1 MTSLPIVRELL
12 ATLIAFDTTSRYS
25 NLDLIDWVEDR
36 LSAAGAVCER
46 IPNESGDKAN
56 LWARIGPDVPGG
68 LVLSGHTDV
77 VPVDGQDWHTDP
89 FKMTELDGRLYG
101 RGTSDMK
108 GFIALCLAF
117 APEFAKL
124 DLERPIHFAF
134 SYDEEIGCQGAP
146 AMIHRIVERGAAPRA
161 VWVGEPTLWRVVS
174 GHKGIILTEVEV
186 IGHEAHSSLSH
197 LGISAIG
204 EAVDI
209 MATLRA
215 IEADLIANA
224 PDDSPFFP
232 PHPTLSIGEISGGT
246 ATNILAR
253 RCRFA
258 FDLRCPPGYDPEAI
272 LAPFH
277 ETVKAVDQRIRA
289 RFPESG
295 VRVRRL
301 ANAPPMTVDLE
312 SPAEILVRALTGD
325 NALSAVAYATE
336 AGQFQQ
342 AGISSIICGPGS
354 IDQAHIPNEWI
365 DIEELEKG
373 VDIFTRLVEHLE
385 A

>member
-289 RFPESG
+289 RFPGSG

-301 ANAPPMTVDLE
+301 ANAPPLTVDLE

-342 AGISSIICGPGS
+342 AGISPIICGPGS

-365 DIEELEKG
+365 NIEELEKG
-373 VDIFTRLVEHLE
+373 VDIFTRLVTHLG

>member
-1 MTSLPIVRELL
+1 MISLPIVRELL

-36 LSAAGAVCER
+36 LNTAGGMCER

-124 DLERPIHFAF
+124 DLDRPIHFAF

-197 LGISAIG
+197 LGLSAIG

-209 MATLRA
+209 MASLRA

-224 PDDSPFFP
+224 PADSPFFP

-246 ATNILAR
+246 ATNILAK

-289 RFPESG
+289 RFPDSG
-295 VRVRRL
+295 VHVRRL
-301 ANAPPMTVDLE
+301 ANAPPLNVDLE

-365 DIEELEKG
+365 NIEELEKG
-373 VDIFTRLVEHLE
+373 VDIFTRLVTHL
-385 A
+385 AV